1 MRAALVSSL
10 CLGLWLG
17 TAFSARAQAQRSPG
31 PAASAGEQPGERTG
45 ARPGASKGAKPGER
59 TIEKRYE
66 PEPDNV
72 CLDPSSIERDDDSLT
87 LAPEEPPISWSHW
100 RVGGPLPRGEQ
111 AKLQAFLAPEM
122 ARRQSLTREARCELQ
137 GFIQTMLGYHLAGIT
152 VSSLDGGTLAE
163 LEIEPLTL
171 VRHIDVDVE
180 DQAPLLEWRQILST
194 VFEADILRR
203 MRLRPGAALSSN
215 PAACQL
221 QLKREEERVRSY
233 LQREGFPSALVRILA
248 EERRDA
254 CKAASDRKH
263 GPVELVVH
271 VRKGQ
276 PYRVGAIEVEGAQ
289 AVLPATI
296 RSRFRRG
303 RYCAPG
309 WLPFWGNRCL
319 IERFSEE
326 ELNDALQRVVDIYQK
341 RGYPGVRVRT
351 DLDFRHTDNFNSK
364 RQTVDFTVIVNER
377 RRIEVLF
384 EGHDRADVPADRLRA
399 LLTFQAEGSY
409 DEVEVSTSA
418 EAIRRYFQS
427 RGYYEAQVTYER
439 VDLDEF
445 DRIVFTIHP
454 GPSLSVADVTFD
466 GTQAV
471 ERRDL
476 AAVLGTQRG
485 SPLTAETVDGDV
497 QRITELYR
505 QRGYPE
511 AKVDVIVS
519 RGSPNIDNAAVLAA
533 MIASNASLVP
543 PAPSGG
549 AEAGAPRNNPNGLYV
564 RFSIIEGPQTRVE
577 RVSFEFNGS
586 HRFVGDELTALL
598 GFRPGDPYVR
608 ERTDRGRERIGRFY
622 FENAYPRAAVRRCIR
637 PITNP
642 AAPPDPATAPAVT
655 TPAVTTPA
663 VTTPPPASTPAV
675 TTPAPAAT
683 TTPPPA
689 STPAVTTPAPATPPA
704 STPAS
709 TTPAP
714 AATTTPPAS
723 TDATATTPPASTD
736 ATATTP
742 PASTDVAATPAITTP
757 APMVPATTAPPAA
770 MLPTTTDTAVAST
783 PTPPGDRGVE
793 VVYQIA
799 EQERVR
805 FGKVLV
811 HGNFKTRDW
820 VILSELNYRE
830 GAPLTLTAA
839 EEGQQNLRASG
850 LFNAVQVRFV
860 NIDDGTDPEVNVV
873 VEVQE
878 RHDYWVG
885 LEGALVYSRDDGLLV
900 ESALRSPNVFGQG
913 LQLGLRA
920 QAEIE
925 GALDLAPRLLEGSF
939 TVPHW
944 LTRRLTKPFLAVLT
958 GGSVQAAPRLEVT
971 TFWRRDD
978 TPRFGELTSYGFTTA
993 ISAVGRRGFWQGWVL
1008 SLRYDFRQR
1017 VLNENLIRTPG
1028 SSDDLRNSPVGLRT
1042 GAIGPQL
1049 IIDKR
1054 RDSAG
1059 RPNPLTPEA
1068 GFKLELRG
1076 LYASPVLGS
1085 QADFFKLG
1093 AGAQHFWKLGSRV
1106 LLTNGARYDHGIP
1119 LGASLLPETE
1129 RFFAGGDTTVRGY
1142 EEDRLATEIIQEA
1155 VPPLGQV
1162 MRIRVLPAGG
1172 NIRFIHNLDLQ
1183 FRLWELFEVPVAS
1196 AIFLDTGLITNSLDG
1211 VSFEALRHSAGV
1223 ALLRLVAPFGS
1234 LSVEYAVP
1242 LDPQLGNN
1250 PRGRYHVNFG
1260 LLF

>member
-17 TAFSARAQAQRSPG
+17 TATSARAQAQRSPG
-31 PAASAGEQPGERTG
+31 PAASIGES
-45 ARPGASKGAKPGER
+45 AGASTGAKPGER
-59 TIEKRYE
+59 TIKKRYE

-72 CLDPSSIERDDDSLT
+72 CLDPSSIERDEDSLT

-100 RVGGPLPRGEQ
+100 RVGGPLPLGEQ
-111 AKLQAFLAPEM
+111 VKLQAFLAPEM

-137 GFIQTMLGYHLAGIT
+137 GFIQTKLGYHLAGIT
-152 VSSLDGGTLAE
+152 VSSLDGSTLAE

-180 DQAPLLEWRQILST
+180 DQALLFDLFRLEWREILSI

-221 QLKREEERVRSY
+221 QLKREEERIRSY

-248 EERRDA
+248 EKRRDP
-254 CKAASDRKH
+254 CKAASDRKQ

-276 PYRVGAIEVEGAQ
+276 PYRVGAIDVEGAQ
-289 AVLPATI
+289 AVPPRTI

-309 WLPFWGNRCL
+309 WMPLWGSRCV

-326 ELNDALQRVVDIYQK
+326 ELNDALQRVVGVYQK

-364 RQTVDFTVIVNER
+364 TQTVDFTVIVNER

-384 EGHDRADVPADRLRA
+384 EGNARVDVPDDRLRA

-439 VDLDEF
+439 VDLEEF
-445 DRIVFTIHP
+445 DRIIFTIHP
-454 GPSLSVADVTFD
+454 GPTLSVADVTFD
-466 GTQAV
+466 GNQAV
-471 ERRDL
+471 ERGDL
-476 AAVLGTQRG
+476 AAVLATQRG
-485 SPLTAETVDGDV
+485 LSLTAETVDGDV

-543 PAPSGG
+543 PAPSE
-549 AEAGAPRNNPNGLYV
+549 AEAGVPKNNPNGLYV
-564 RFSIIEGPQTRVE
+564 RFSITEGPQTRIE

-586 HRFVGDELTALL
+586 HRFVVDDLNALL

-608 ERTDRGRERIGRFY
+608 ERIDRGRERIGRFY

-642 AAPPDPATAPAVT
+642 AVPPDAATAPPPAAPAVT
-655 TPAVTTPA
+655 APAPVTPPPASTPA

-675 TTPAPAAT
+675 TTPSPSSAPAAT
-683 TTPPPA
+683 T
-689 STPAVTTPAPATPPA
+689 PAPAI
-704 STPAS
+704 
-709 TTPAP
+709 
-714 AATTTPPAS
+714 TTTPPAS

-736 ATATTP
+736 VTATTP
-742 PASTDVAATPAITTP
+742 PASTDATATAPAIITP
-757 APMVPATTAPPAA
+757 APMVPAATAPPPAA

-830 GAPLTLTAA
+830 GAPLTLNAA

-860 NIDDGTDPEVNVV
+860 NIDDGTEPEVNVV

-913 LQLGLRA
+913 LQLGLRGQA
-920 QAEIE
+920 QFE
-925 GALDLAPRLLEGSF
+925 GLLDLAPRLLEGSF
-939 TVPHW
+939 IVPHW
-944 LTRRLTKPFLAVLT
+944 VTRRLTKPFLAVLT
-958 GGSVQAAPRLEVT
+958 GGAVQAAPRLEVT

-1017 VLNENLIRTPG
+1017 DLNENLIRTPG

-1076 LYASPVLGS
+1076 LYAAPYLGG
-1085 QADFFKLG
+1085 QHFWKLG
-1093 AGAQHFWKLGSRV
+1093 AGGQHFWKLGSRV
-1106 LLTNGARYDHGIP
+1106 LLTNGARYDHGFP
-1119 LGASLLPETE
+1119 FGASLLPETE

>member
-17 TAFSARAQAQRSPG
+17 IPVSARAQAQRSPG
-31 PAASAGEQPGERTG
+31 PAAST
-45 ARPGASKGAKPGER
+45 GAKPGER

-66 PEPDNV
+66 PEADNV
-72 CLDPSSIERDDDSLT
+72 CLDPSSIERDEDSLT

-100 RVGGPLPRGEQ
+100 RVGGPLPLGEQ

-152 VSSLDGGTLAE
+152 VSSLEGGTLAE

-180 DQAPLLEWRQILST
+180 DQALLFDLFRLEWREILSI

-221 QLKREEERVRSY
+221 QLKREEERIRSY

-248 EERRDA
+248 EKRRDA
-254 CKAASDRKH
+254 CKAASDRKQ
-263 GPVELVVH
+263 GPVHLVVH

-276 PYRVGAIEVEGAQ
+276 PYRVGVIDVEGSQ

-309 WLPFWGNRCL
+309 WMPLWGSRCV

-326 ELNDALQRVVDIYQK
+326 ELNDALQRVVGVYQK

-364 RQTVDFTVIVNER
+364 TQTVDFTVIVNER

-384 EGHDRADVPADRLRA
+384 EGHDRADVPDDRLRA

-454 GPSLSVADVTFD
+454 GPTLSVADVTFD
-466 GTQAV
+466 GNQAV
-471 ERRDL
+471 ERGDL

-485 SPLTAETVDGDV
+485 LSLTAETVDGDV
-497 QRITELYR
+497 QRITEIYR

-533 MIASNASLVP
+533 MIASNASLLP
-543 PAPSGG
+543 PAPSGD
-549 AEAGAPRNNPNGLYV
+549 AEAGVPRNNPNGLYV
-564 RFSIIEGPQTRVE
+564 RFSITEGPQTRIE

-586 HRFVGDELTALL
+586 HRFVADDLTTLL

-608 ERTDRGRERIGRFY
+608 EGIDRGRERIGRFY

-642 AAPPDPATAPAVT
+642 AAPPDAATAPPPAAPALSTPATA
-655 TPAVTTPA
+655 
-663 VTTPPPASTPAV
+663 TPPPANTDV
-675 TTPAPAAT
+675 TA
-683 TTPPPA
+683 TPPP
-689 STPAVTTPAPATPPA
+689 VTTDVTATPPPV
-704 STPAS
+704 T
-709 TTPAP
+709 
-714 AATTTPPAS
+714 
-723 TDATATTPPASTD
+723 TDATATP
-736 ATATTP
+736 
-742 PASTDVAATPAITTP
+742 PAITTP
-757 APMVPATTAPPAA
+757 APMVPAATAPPPPTA
-770 MLPTTTDTAVAST
+770 MLPTTTDTAVAPT
-783 PTPPGDRGVE
+783 PTSPGDRGVE

-860 NIDDGTDPEVNVV
+860 NIDDGTEPEVNVV

-885 LEGALVYSRDDGLLV
+885 LEGALVYSRDDGWLV

-913 LQLGLRA
+913 LQLGLRG
-920 QAEIE
+920 QA
-925 GALDLAPRLLEGSF
+925 GFDGPLVLAPRLLEGSF
-939 TVPHW
+939 IVPHW
-944 LTRRLTKPFLAVLT
+944 VTRRLTNPVLAVLT
-958 GGSVQAAPRLEVT
+958 GGNVQAAPRLEVT

-1017 VLNENLIRTPG
+1017 DLNENLIRTPG

-1076 LYASPVLGS
+1076 LYASHYLGGQS
-1085 QADFFKLG
+1085 DFFKLG
-1093 AGAQHFWKLGSRV
+1093 AGGQHFWKLGSRV
-1106 LLTNGARYDHGIP
+1106 LLTNGARYDHGLP
-1119 LGASLLPETE
+1119 RGASLLPETE

-1211 VSFEALRHSAGV
+1211 VSCEALRHSAGV

>member
-10 CLGLWLG
+10 CLVIWLG
-17 TAFSARAQAQRSPG
+17 TGSARAQ
-31 PAASAGEQPGERTG
+31 TT
-45 ARPGASKGAKPGER
+45 PGAAPAGSTAAAPATDTAGKPGEGA
-59 TIEKRYE
+59 IAKRYE

-72 CLDPSSIERDDDSLT
+72 CLDPSSIERSEDGVT
-87 LAPEEPPISWSHW
+87 LAPEEPPISWSQW
-100 RVGGPLPRGEQ
+100 RVGGPLSRREQ

-152 VSSLDGGTLAE
+152 VKLVDGGALAE

-171 VRHIDVDVE
+171 VRHIDVEVE
-180 DQAPLLEWRQILST
+180 NQAPLFELIRFEWRELLST

-203 MRLRPGAALSSN
+203 MRLRSGSALSSN
-215 PAACQL
+215 PTACQL
-221 QLKREEERVRSY
+221 QLKREEERIRSY
-233 LQREGFPSALVRILA
+233 LQREGFPGALVRILA
-248 EERRDA
+248 QNRRDA
-254 CKAASDRKH
+254 CKAASDGKH
-263 GPVELVVH
+263 GPVHLVVH

-276 PYRVGAIEVEGAQ
+276 PYRIGEIDVEGAQ
-289 AVLPATI
+289 AVPAPAI

-303 RYCAPG
+303 RYCAPD
-309 WLPFWGNRCL
+309 WLPSWAGSGRCL
-319 IERFSEE
+319 IERFSQD
-326 ELNDALQRVVDIYQK
+326 ELNEALQRVVDIYQE

-351 DLDFRHTDNFNSK
+351 DLDFRHSDNFDPKS
-364 RQTVDFTVIVNER
+364 QTVDFTVIVNER

-384 EGHDRADVPADRLRA
+384 EGYDRAAVPEQRLRA

-409 DEVEVSTSA
+409 DEVEVGASA

-427 RGYYEAQVTYER
+427 RGHYEAQVTYER

-445 DRIVFTIHP
+445 DRILFTIHP
-454 GPSLSVADVTFD
+454 GPSLSVADVAFD
-466 GTQAV
+466 GNQAV
-471 ERRDL
+471 ERREL
-476 AAVLGTQRG
+476 AAAIGTQRG
-485 SPLTAETVDGDV
+485 GPLTTELVDGDI

-519 RGSPNIDNAAVLAA
+519 RGVPDIDNAAVLAA
-533 MIASNASLVP
+533 VIASNASVVP
-543 PAPSGG
+543 PARSDDT
-549 AEAGAPRNNPNGLYV
+549 EAGAPRSNPGGLYV
-564 RFSIIEGPQTRVE
+564 RFGITEGPQTRIE

-586 HRFVGDELTALL
+586 HRFAADDLTSLL

-608 ERTDRGRERIGRFY
+608 ERIDRGRERIGRFY

-637 PITNP
+637 PLTGP
-642 AAPPDPATAPAVT
+642 ANPPDAAKA
-655 TPAVTTPA
+655 
-663 VTTPPPASTPAV
+663 PPASTPAV
-675 TTPAPAAT
+675 TTPAPAPAAPAPAAPAPAAPAPAAPAPAAPAPATPAPAPAT
-683 TTPPPA
+683 TTPPPDGA
-689 STPAVTTPAPATPPA
+689 EVAATPPDG
-704 STPAS
+704 TV
-709 TTPAP
+709 P
-714 AATTTPPAS
+714 AATPPDG
-723 TDATATTPPASTD
+723 TDAATPA
-736 ATATTP
+736 
-742 PASTDVAATPAITTP
+742 PAITTP
-757 APMVPATTAPPAA
+757 APMVPATTAPPPAA
-770 MLPTTTDTAVAST
+770 ALPTTTDTAVAPT

-799 EQERVR
+799 EETQVR
-805 FGKVLV
+805 FGTVLV

-830 GAPLTLTAA
+830 GTPLTLTAA

-860 NIDDGTDPEVNVV
+860 NIDDGTEPEVNVV

-885 LEGALVYSRDDGLLV
+885 LEGALVYSRDDGLLI

-925 GALDLAPRLLEGSF
+925 GALDYAPRLLEGSF
-939 TVPHW
+939 IVPHW
-944 LTRRLTKPFLAVLT
+944 LTRRLTKPVLAVLT
-958 GGSVQAAPRLEVT
+958 GGSGVQAAPRLEVT

-993 ISAVGRRGFWQGWVL
+993 LSAVGRRGFWQGWVL

-1017 VLNENLIRTPG
+1017 DLSENLIRTPG

-1076 LYASPVLGS
+1076 LYASPYLGG
-1085 QADFFKLG
+1085 QTDFFKLG
-1093 AGAQHFWKLGSRV
+1093 ASGQHFWKFGARV
-1106 LLTNGARYDHGIP
+1106 LLTNGARYDHGFPI
-1119 LGASLLPETE
+1119 GASLLPETE

-1142 EEDRLATEIIQEA
+1142 EEDRLATEIIEED

-1162 MRIRVLPAGG
+1162 KRIRVLPAGG

-1196 AIFLDTGLITNSLDG
+1196 AIFLDTGLIANSLDG
-1211 VSFEALRHSAGV
+1211 ISFEALRHSAGV

>member
-10 CLGLWLG
+10 CLVVWLG
-17 TAFSARAQAQRSPG
+17 NAVCARAQTNPG
-31 PAASAGEQPGERTG
+31 AAPAASAGAEPGT
-45 ARPGASKGAKPGER
+45 STGAKPGEGV
-59 TIEKRYE
+59 IAKRYE

-72 CLDPSSIERDDDSLT
+72 CLDPSSLERSEDGLT
-87 LAPEEPPISWSHW
+87 LAPEEPPISWSRW
-100 RVGGPLPRGEQ
+100 RVAGPLPRREQ
-111 AKLQAFLAPEM
+111 AKLQAFLASEM

-137 GFIQTMLGYHLAGIT
+137 SFIQTMLGYHLAGIT
-152 VSSLDGGTLAE
+152 VKLVDGGTVAE

-171 VRHIDVDVE
+171 VRHIAVDVE
-180 DQAPLLEWRQILST
+180 DQAPLLEWREILST

-221 QLKREEERVRSY
+221 QLKREEERIRSY
-233 LQREGFPSALVRILA
+233 LQREGFPGALVRILA
-248 EERRDA
+248 QDRRDA

-263 GPVELVVH
+263 GPVRLVVH

-276 PYRVGAIEVEGAQ
+276 PYRIGDIDVEGAQ
-289 AVLPATI
+289 AVPPATI

-303 RYCAPG
+303 RYCAPD
-309 WLPFWGNRCL
+309 WLPSWAGGGRCL
-319 IERFSEE
+319 IERFSQE
-326 ELNDALQRVVDIYQK
+326 ELNEALQRVVEIYQG

-351 DLDFRHTDNFNSK
+351 DLDFRHSDNFNPK
-364 RQTVDFTVIVNER
+364 TQTVDFTVIVNER

-384 EGHDRADVPADRLRA
+384 EGYDRSAVPEQRLRA

-409 DEVEVSTSA
+409 DEVEVSASA
-418 EAIRRYFQS
+418 DAIRRYFQS
-427 RGYYEAQVTYER
+427 RGHYEAQVTYER

-466 GTQAV
+466 GNQAV

-485 SPLTAETVDGDV
+485 LPLTTELVDGDI

-511 AKVDVIVS
+511 AKVAVTVS
-519 RGSPNIDNAAVLAA
+519 RGTPNIDNAAVLAA
-533 MIASNASLVP
+533 VIASNASLVT
-543 PAPSGG
+543 PAREGD
-549 AEAGAPRNNPNGLYV
+549 AEAGAPRNNPSGLYV
-564 RFSIIEGPQTRVE
+564 RFGVTEGPQTRIE
-577 RVSFEFNGS
+577 RVSFEFSGS
-586 HRFVGDELTALL
+586 HRFVADDLTALL

-608 ERTDRGRERIGRFY
+608 ERIDRGRERIGRFY

-637 PITNP
+637 SLTGP
-642 AAPPDPATAPAVT
+642 AASPDAATAPATVT
-655 TPAVTTPA
+655 QPPATPATVTQPPAAQPPATPA
-663 VTTPPPASTPAV
+663 TA
-675 TTPAPAAT
+675 
-683 TTPPPA
+683 
-689 STPAVTTPAPATPPA
+689 TPAPATP
-704 STPAS
+704 
-709 TTPAP
+709 AP
-714 AATTTPPAS
+714 TSPPPAS
-723 TDATATTPPASTD
+723 TEVAAPPPATTDTPAD
-736 ATATTP
+736 P
-742 PASTDVAATPAITTP
+742 AATIITP
-757 APMVPATTAPPAA
+757 APVVPATTAPPPAA
-770 MLPTTTDTAVAST
+770 ALPTTTDTAVAST

-793 VVYQIA
+793 VVYQIV
-799 EQERVR
+799 EQAQVR

-860 NIDDGTDPEVNVV
+860 NIDDGTEPEVNVV

-885 LEGALVYSRDDGLLV
+885 LEGALVYSRDDGLLI

-925 GALDLAPRLLEGSF
+925 GALDYAPRLLEGSLI
-939 TVPHW
+939 VPHW
-944 LTRRLTKPFLAVLT
+944 LTRRLTKPVLALLT
-958 GGSVQAAPRLEVT
+958 GGDVQAAPRLEVT

-993 ISAVGRRGFWQGWVL
+993 LSAVGRRGFWQGWVL

-1028 SSDDLRNSPVGLRT
+1028 SSDDLRNTPVGLRT

-1076 LYASPVLGS
+1076 LYASPYLGS

-1093 AGAQHFWKLGSRV
+1093 ASGQHFWKLGARV
-1106 LLTNGARYDHGIP
+1106 LLTNGARYDHGFP

-1142 EEDRLATEIIQEA
+1142 EEDRLATEIIQEV

-1211 VSFEALRHSAGV
+1211 ISLESLRHSAGV